1 MWIVNFMDYLV
12 KVLTYF
18 WLFGHNCVG
27 LLRYHHFCYTN
38 NFRIFP
44 YPVISCASYSKF
56 VKLLEAWNTIVRCN
70 EFFIFILYRFLNIW
84 PKCGGGGGG
93 GGSDEAVQDWTCR
106 ALGRKQ
112 FGGRASDCCCIRT
125 SKKEKNYIVASTR
138 TSACSTEPWQTQPRT
153 SKKGGENLTPP
164 LSSLLSHSFFK
175 KQHQNRNCPQ
185 NLW

>member
-18 WLFGHNCVG
+18 WLFGHNCVR

-84 PKCGGGGGG
+84 PKCEVAAAAATRPFKTELVGHWGE
-93 GGSDEAVQDWTCR
+93 SNLAAAHQTAAVFEPQRRKKTILWPPR
-106 ALGRKQ
+106 ELVLVLLSLGRL
-112 FGGRASDCCCIRT
+112 SL
-125 SKKEKNYIVASTR
+125 
-138 TSACSTEPWQTQPRT
+138 EPQ
-153 SKKGGENLTPP
+153 KKGGENLTPP